1 MHSIDLLLDSHQKL
15 RMTKMVREGWLI
27 KLITVV
33 VAMWERHKRC
43 PQAART
49 QRRKGSFVL
58 GNEFGTSRSMATVC
72 TRRTG
77 RRHIESSANIP
88 SGHITADSV

>member
-1 MHSIDLLLDSHQKL
+1 
-15 RMTKMVREGWLI
+15 MTKMVREGWLI

-58 GNEFGTSRSMATVC
+58 GNEFGTSRSMATVLYAENWPAPH
-72 TRRTG
+72 R
-77 RRHIESSANIP
+77 IER
-88 SGHITADSV
+88 